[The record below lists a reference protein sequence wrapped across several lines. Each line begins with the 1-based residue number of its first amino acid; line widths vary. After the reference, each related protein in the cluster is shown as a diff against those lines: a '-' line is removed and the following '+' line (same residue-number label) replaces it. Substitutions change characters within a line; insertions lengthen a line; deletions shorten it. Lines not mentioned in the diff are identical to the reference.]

1 MPLFQLEYGKI
12 SGVKLNNV
20 CFESEWEF
28 LKSISSLVT
37 FTDAYVSYVIP
48 KTGYD
53 ESTKNYFVTVT
64 VCVVV
69 PKPGIFNFEVETK
82 LNGLNVP
89 AIFKVINILPS

>member
-1 MPLFQLEYGKI
+1 MGIF
-12 SGVKLNNV
+12 
-20 CFESEWEF
+20 
-28 LKSISSLVT
+28 KSISSLVT

-64 VCVVV
+64 VCVVI
-69 PKPGIFNFEVETK
+69 PKPGTFNFEVETK

-89 AIFKVINILPS
+89 AIFKVINILFIVTICKLFVNHAGYFCRCIHE